1 MSKILRAWRCFRLGN
16 SRKRIPMIWETSI
29 RSFDL
34 ADRGVVMGIL
44 NVTPDSFS
52 DGGQWLDVD
61 AAVEHAKAMI
71 EEGAE
76 IIDIGGESTR
86 PGAESVSEPEEIRRV
101 IPVIEQLRAMPGH
114 GERFVISIDTMK
126 PAVARKAVAAGAAII
141 NDVGGLRD
149 PHMLE
154 VVKESGAGVVV
165 MHMQGE
171 PRTMQ
176 HAPRYEDVVREV
188 REFFCN
194 SHARC
199 LESGVPAPRIAYDP
213 GIGFGKTVEHNL
225 ELLHHLPELT
235 VAARPILLG
244 VSRKSFLGKVLGSS
258 DMADRVWPTVALTS
272 FARERGA
279 QVFRVHDVKPNVEAL
294 RMTEAILAV

>member
-1 MSKILRAWRCFRLGN
+1 MPKLLRAWRCFRLGN
-16 SRKRIPMIWETSI
+16 SRKRILMIWETSI

-34 ADRGVVMGIL
+34 AHRGAVMGIL

-61 AAVEHAKAMI
+61 AAVDHARTMI
-71 EEGAE
+71 AEGAE
-76 IIDIGGESTR
+76 IIDVGGESTR
-86 PGAESVSEPEEIRRV
+86 PGADSVTETEEIRRV
-101 IPVIEQLRAMPGH
+101 VPVIEQLTRLPGH
-114 GERFVISIDTMK
+114 GDRFVISIDTMK
-126 PAVARKAVAAGAAII
+126 PGVARQAVAAGAAII

-149 PHMLE
+149 RQMLE
-154 VVKESGAGVVV
+154 VVKESRAAVVI

-176 HAPRYEDVVREV
+176 QAPHYEDVVREV
-188 REFFCN
+188 REFFCT

-258 DMADRVWPTVALTS
+258 DMADRMWPTVALTS
-272 FARERGA
+272 YARERGA